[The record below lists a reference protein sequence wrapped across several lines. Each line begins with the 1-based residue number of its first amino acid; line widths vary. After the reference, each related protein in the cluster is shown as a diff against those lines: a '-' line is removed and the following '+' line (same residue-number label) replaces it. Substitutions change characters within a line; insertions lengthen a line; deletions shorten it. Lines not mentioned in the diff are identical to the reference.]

1 MLDMIITG
9 EYPYTFNK
17 KTGRLNLQIE
27 MAKRFNPGNYMVFEC
42 FRIVDQEVY
51 YKVFND
57 VWIKEYTAQLFKR
70 QWGENLKKYDN
81 YVLPGGL
88 TINGQKIWDE
98 ASVEIEKLEEKL
110 RDTYEEPVPFLVG

>member
-1 MLDMIITG
+1 MIITG

-17 KTGRLNLQIE
+17 KTNRLYLQIE
-27 MAKRFNPGNYMVFEC
+27 MDRRFDPGNFMVFEC
-42 FRIVDQEVY
+42 FRIVDPDCY

-57 VWIKEYTAQLFKR
+57 SWLKEYTAQLFKR

-98 ASVEIEKLEEKL
+98 ASVEIERLEEKL
-110 RDTYEEPVPFLVG
+110 RDTFEEPVPFLVG